1 MGLEMNAIEVT
12 GLSRT
17 FNSLRAVDNISF
29 TVGVGEIFGFLGHNG
44 AGKTTSIRMLTGQL
58 RPTAGRARVAGCD
71 VITEQQLLKPLIGV
85 VSENQNL
92 YERMSGRE
100 NLAFAARL
108 YGADSRRID
117 ETLDQVGLLDRA
129 RDSVQDYSNGMKQR
143 VLIARALLHRP
154 QIIFLDEPTS
164 GLDPVVGRDI
174 RRLVLELSG
183 QGVTVFLT
191 THYMEEADQL
201 CGRVAF
207 ISDGQIVALDT
218 PDNLKQAHGKKSL
231 EVRLNDG
238 QSLTI
243 PLDDPGAGER
253 LEKLVTAGQIRT
265 LHSAEATLEEVFIQI
280 TGRRLSE

>member
-1 MGLEMNAIEVT
+1 MNAIEVT

-17 FNSLRAVDNISF
+17 FNDLRAVDSISF
-29 TVGVGEIFGFLGHNG
+29 TVEAGEIFGFLGHNG

-58 RPTAGRARVAGCD
+58 RPTAGNARVAGCD
-71 VITEQQLLKPLIGV
+71 VVSERGRLKPLIGV

-100 NLAFAARL
+100 NLTFAARL
-108 YGADSRRID
+108 YGTDTKRID
-117 ETLDQVGLLDRA
+117 EALDQVGLLDRA
-129 RDSVQDYSNGMKQR
+129 GDNAQQYSNGMKQR
-143 VLIARALLHRP
+143 LLIARALLHRP

-174 RRLVLELSG
+174 RRLVLELSR

-207 ISDGQIVALDT
+207 ISDGRIVALDT
-218 PDNLKQAHGKKSL
+218 PDNLKVAHGKKEL
-231 EVRLNDG
+231 AVRLGDG
-238 QSLTI
+238 QAFTI
-243 PLDDPGAGER
+243 ALEDQDAGER
-253 LEKLVTAGQIRT
+253 LQKLVSSRQIRT
-265 LHSAEATLEEVFIQI
+265 LHSAEATLDEVFIQI

>member
-1 MGLEMNAIEVT
+1 MSTIEVH

-29 TVGVGEIFGFLGHNG
+29 TVEAGEIFGFLGHNG
-44 AGKTTSIRMLTGQL
+44 AGKTTTIRMLSGQL

-71 VITEQQLLKPLIGV
+71 VITEQRRLKPLIGV

-108 YGADSRRID
+108 YGQDNRRVD
-117 ETLDQVGLLDRA
+117 EALDQVGLLDRA
-129 RDSVQDYSNGMKQR
+129 KDSVRHYSNGMKQR
-143 VLIARALLHRP
+143 LLIARALLHRP
-154 QIIFLDEPTS
+154 QIIFLDEPTR

-174 RRLVLELSG
+174 RRLVLELST

-201 CGRVAF
+201 CERVAF
-207 ISDGQIVALDT
+207 LSEGRIVALDT
-218 PDNLKQAHGKKSL
+218 PDNLKVAHGQKSL
-231 EVRLNDG
+231 KVTLDSG

-243 PLDDPGAGER
+243 ALDDEDAGKQ
-253 LEKLVTAGQIRT
+253 LEKLVNAGPIRT

-280 TGRRLSE
+280 AGRGLAE